1 MYRGPE
7 AATGVRSSACRIAV
21 RQAGVASLLRL
32 ILPCLLVVLVLAVPG
47 GAARAQMTLEV
58 SGVGASQYPI
68 AIADFEVDGEVPTDV
83 ANVVRTDLQRSGI
96 FRIINPG
103 ARLSDTAPVD
113 YAAMRGRGADALV
126 VGSVKRLA
134 DGRFDIRYRLVDAV
148 RQANLGGEAIL
159 ASTENLR
166 YAGHRIADFIY
177 FKLAGEKGV
186 FTTRIAFV
194 TRQGDR
200 YRLNISDWDGQNIQ
214 TSLTSPEPIISPSW
228 SPDGTRLAYVSFE
241 TRKPVVYVHT
251 LATGARQAVA
261 NFRGSN
267 SAPAW
272 SPDGRSLAVALTRDG
287 VSQIYLVDA
296 TGGSTPRRLVSS
308 SGIDTEPQFSPD
320 GRFLYFSSDRGGSPQ
335 IYRMAIEGDR
345 SVSRITFDSSY
356 NVSPR
361 VSPDGLRL
369 AFLTRRD
376 DGYFVALKDL
386 ESGTETLLSAGGRE
400 ESPSFAPNGRW
411 VMYATREGGRDMLMA
426 TSIDGRITQRI
437 SSDSGDIR
445 EPTWG
450 PFEQ

>member
-1 MYRGPE
+1 MDRASDATSGGWSL
-7 AATGVRSSACRIAV
+7 AARSWPSCPGLQQRLV
-21 RQAGVASLLRL
+21 SLRAGVLWLLA
-32 ILPCLLVVLVLAVPG
+32 LLFAGPAG
-47 GAARAQMTLEV
+47 AQMTLEV

-68 AIADFEVDGEVPTDV
+68 AIASFEVDGEVPEDV
-83 ANVVRTDLQRSGI
+83 AGVVRTDLQRSGI

-103 ARLSDTAPVD
+103 VTLSDTATID
-113 YAAMRGRGADALV
+113 YAPLRTRGADALV
-126 VGSVKRLA
+126 VGSIKRLA

-148 RQANLGGEAIL
+148 RQSNLGGEAIL
-159 ASTENLR
+159 ASRDNLR
-166 YAGHRIADFIY
+166 YAGHRIADTVY
-177 FKLAGEKGV
+177 QRLTGEKAV

-228 SPDGTRLAYVSFE
+228 SPDGSRLAYVSFE

-251 LATGARQAVA
+251 LATGKRIPVA
-261 NFRGSN
+261 DFRGSN

-287 VSQIYLVDA
+287 TSQIYMVSA
-296 TGGSTPRRLVSS
+296 EGGSTPRRLVSS

-320 GRFLYFSSDRGGSPQ
+320 GKYLYFSSDRGGSPQ
-335 IYRMAIEGDR
+335 IYRAEIDGGR
-345 SVSRITFDSSY
+345 VGRVTFDSAY

-361 VSPDGLRL
+361 ISPDGSRL
-369 AFLTRRD
+369 AFLTRRN
-376 DGYFVALKDL
+376 DGYYVAIKDL

-411 VMYATREGGRDMLMA
+411 VMYATRATGRDMLMA

-450 PFEQ
+450 PFEP